1 MADPLEGIWLKWKRA
16 VGHFETL
23 DRMVERFYEP
33 DSYQLYPQL
42 DADQRPTIRVRNVRQ
57 ADLRF
62 GVVIGDIVHNLR
74 SCLDH
79 LVYELSRPVG
89 GGNPPSGTEFPLFLH
104 PHAFRHGARGRSGR
118 YRIRAVRRGAKGRIE
133 ALQPYHRRNDPD
145 LFSLWQLHE
154 LSNIDKHRLVH
165 VVTAAA
171 QIRQVQISSSN
182 PGLRNL
188 GYETFPGPLEEDKVV
203 VRFFVAGADD
213 DTKLNADLTLEVAF
227 DQRSPAESVQGESAR
242 HVLAKAADV
251 IQYRVIPEL
260 RPFL

>member
-1 MADPLEGIWLKWKRA
+1 
-16 VGHFETL
+16 
-23 DRMVERFYEP
+23 
-33 DSYQLYPQL
+33 
-42 DADQRPTIRVRNVRQ
+42 
-57 ADLRF
+57 
-62 GVVIGDIVHNLR
+62 
-74 SCLDH
+74 
-79 LVYELSRPVG
+79 
-89 GGNPPSGTEFPLFLH
+89 
-104 PHAFRHGARGRSGR
+104 
-118 YRIRAVRRGAKGRIE
+118 
-133 ALQPYHRRNDPD
+133 
-145 LFSLWQLHE
+145 
-154 LSNIDKHRLVH
+154 
-165 VVTAAA
+165 
-171 QIRQVQISSSN
+171 QVQISSSN